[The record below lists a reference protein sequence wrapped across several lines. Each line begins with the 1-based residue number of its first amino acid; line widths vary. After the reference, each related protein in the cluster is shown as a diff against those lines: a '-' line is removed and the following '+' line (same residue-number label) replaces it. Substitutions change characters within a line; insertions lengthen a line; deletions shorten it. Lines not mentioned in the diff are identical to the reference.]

1 MNDTF
6 FHCTDEL
13 WRCLSEHDLVA
24 LRASYALRL
33 AEARQTMDEPQ
44 GKGAHDTL
52 VQTWR
57 LLQDI
62 CDALAAEQARRTGS
76 ARSANG
82 GMMRKTVAVSH

>member
-6 FHCTDEL
+6 FHCTDDL
-13 WRCLSEHDLVA
+13 LRCLSEHDLVA

-33 AEARQTMDEPQ
+33 AEACRDMDEPH
-44 GKGAHDTL
+44 GKGAHDNL
-52 VQTWR
+52 VQTWH

-62 CDALAAEQARRTGS
+62 ADALAAEQTRRTGS

-82 GMMRKTVAVSH
+82 GMMMKTVTISH